1 MWQNAHTQT
10 ASLTGIV
17 NHNHIDWQWFQ
28 WTHYNCVAITAAVP
42 KTWMQLSTI
51 CCEFF
56 FNSMDTL
63 LLDGDCGL
71 CNRGAMFLQPRISP
85 SKSLRILAI
94 ESEEG
99 KKLIS
104 TLSEKQQNADTV
116 YLFKNGKSYIRS
128 AAIVRLSNYLRW
140 WWRPMAF
147 SWLIPLPIRD
157 VVYRFIAKRRM
168 RSSSAPDH
176 CTF

>member
-1 MWQNAHTQT
+1 
-10 ASLTGIV
+10 
-17 NHNHIDWQWFQ
+17 
-28 WTHYNCVAITAAVP
+28 
-42 KTWMQLSTI
+42 
-51 CCEFF
+51 
-56 FNSMDTL
+56 MDIL

-85 SKSLRILAI
+85 KKSLRIIAI

-157 VVYRFIAKRRM
+157 IMYRFIAKRRM
-168 RSSSAPDH
+168 RWFSAPDH
-176 CTF
+176 CAF